1 MLHKQSGRGYTQVVI
16 FPDAAA
22 PEHADVHLNVLGRLR
37 GRGAFDLHQVSTR
50 YSMHIIKSGQG
61 WVVINGISAK
71 LGPGDAFCFYPGD
84 TIHYRE
90 DPHDPW
96 CYSWWGMVGPL
107 AKQRFDVLGYD
118 RQRMQRH
125 IATPALWRLLDEI
138 EATFL
143 RGGHGSARS
152 VAAAW
157 SLCAEM
163 EGSANTH
170 ESIDPIRAIA
180 AIVESGYDRGLRIED
195 LARDLGIDRSTLFR
209 RFRDR
214 YGCSPKSW
222 LQGLR
227 LDRAKALLASG
238 DLTVA
243 EVGRRCG
250 FEDARNFTRAYVDH
264 FGGTPGGRA
273 RATHKKDR

>member
-1 MLHKQSGRGYTQVVI
+1 MHVI
-16 FPDAAA
+16 QA
-22 PEHADVHLNVLGRLR
+22 
-37 GRGAFDLHQVSTR
+37 
-50 YSMHIIKSGQG
+50 GQG
-61 WVVINGISAK
+61 WVSINGVLAK
-71 LGPGDAFCFYPGD
+71 LGAGDAFGFYPGD

-90 DPHDPW
+90 DPQDPW
-96 CYSWWGMVGPL
+96 RYIWWGLAGSM
-107 AKQRFDVLGYD
+107 AKQRCDELGYG
-118 RQRMQRH
+118 RQRLQSKV
-125 IATPALWRLLDEI
+125 ATPSLWRLLDEI
-138 EATFL
+138 EAALL

-163 EGSANTH
+163 EGASNHH
-170 ESIDPIRAIA
+170 ETADPIRAIA
-180 AIVESGYDRGLRIED
+180 SIVESGYDRGLRIEE
-195 LARDLGIDRSTLFR
+195 LARDLGMDRSTLFR

-227 LDRAKALLASG
+227 LDRAKALLTSG

-250 FEDARNFTRAYVDH
+250 FEDARNFTRAYVAR
-264 FGGTPGGRA
+264 FGGTPGGRGM
-273 RATHKKDR
+273 HKRK